1 MGDGP
6 GGGDGEGGQVGHRA
20 RKGGNKFQSRWGGQE
35 RHPWGEQIWKP
46 QEDEACLNLL
56 KMQFVFIKLF
66 GGLLKVNS
74 NK

>member
-1 MGDGP
+1 MGLEEGTVRGARLGIEQGKVVINSRADG
-6 GGGDGEGGQVGHRA
+6 
-20 RKGGNKFQSRWGGQE
+20 GGQE
-35 RHPWGEQIWKP
+35 RHTWGEQIWKP